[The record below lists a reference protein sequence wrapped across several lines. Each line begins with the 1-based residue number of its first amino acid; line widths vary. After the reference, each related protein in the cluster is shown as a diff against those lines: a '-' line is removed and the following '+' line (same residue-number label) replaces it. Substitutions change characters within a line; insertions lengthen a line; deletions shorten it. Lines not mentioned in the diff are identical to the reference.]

1 MKKNVKIAL
10 AVGAATL
17 AAAAVAGITYQLI
30 AIRKILADTDP
41 DEVELDDLFDDDVEA
56 EEAFAEL
63 TITED

>member
-17 AAAAVAGITYQLI
+17 AAAAVAGIAYQLV
-30 AIRKILADTDP
+30 AIRKILADADP
-41 DEVELDDLFDDDVEA
+41 DEVDLNELFDDDVDA

-63 TITED
+63 TVTED